1 MLLWLQKTVSEHEKQ
16 VKKIASAPFFS
27 CVSKGKDDDDDD
39 GATGKEERENTRKK
53 IPARHFLL

>member
-27 CVSKGKDDDDDD
+27 CVSKGKDDDDD
-39 GATGKEERENTRKK
+39 GATGKEERENTRKNSLPGL
-53 IPARHFLL
+53 ICY